1 MRQTMVKQCAFG
13 AIQNYSPVRGQHKA
27 ECLRCHTPRTCV
39 NTSYKP
45 CLRTA
50 KSGGVP
56 SRYNCSPFV
65 ILSIVERS
73 RSAATDKGGE
83 QSHYFIRRVR
93 YSLITLP
100 NFSQNLIFY
109 TKSAGATER
118 LRPLSH
124 VPKLN
129 CMYNLPSNC
138 QYIIRAYTRVRARMC
153 MRAHLINCFGFRRRR
168 LHRRSHA
175 RDR

>member
-13 AIQNYSPVRGQHKA
+13 AIQNYSPVRGQQKVGSA
-27 ECLRCHTPRTCV
+27 
-39 NTSYKP
+39 
-45 CLRTA
+45 
-50 KSGGVP
+50 P
-56 SRYNCSPFV
+56 SRCNCSPFV

-109 TKSAGATER
+109 TKSAGATEW

-129 CMYNLPSNC
+129 CMYNLPSNR
-138 QYIIRAYTRVRARMC
+138 QYIMIRAYTRVRARMC
-153 MRAHLINCFGFRRRR
+153 MRAHLINCFGFCRCRLRR
-168 LHRRSHA
+168 HSYA
-175 RDR
+175 RGR